1 VHSGVFSDAHPH
13 QPSHHHHLIH
23 PRQSA
28 SSFSPF
34 SHKSFT
40 TKDDQFIIRREEH
53 SRHVLS
59 TLRGGDGFIEINP
72 EYTDL
77 MDVVTKD
84 GGDDDGSSTDEE
96 LSEEV
101 DESDGKEPDLTTI
114 TSKYHK
120 RRHSKSR
127 KTTSKQTSPIKHTT
141 ERRRAASLNKLLKR
155 HQLNFYI
162 LLTLF
167 AFRKD
172 IYQTVIKYNIIPTRV
187 DGGGR
192 RRITINWST
201 DGIKL
206 LLVGEVVR
214 RCFVGGGKQQQQ
226 QQHGDDE
233 EEEDDESQSLER
245 SGNSTHPMKRPRRHQ
260 SPPPVLPLILLL
272 SIIMLPFLRNH
283 LSSSGYTTPLL
294 LPFLTS
300 IILRFLRNNN
310 NPGAPDSSIAGWIM
324 SNLLHG
330 KNEEM
335 AIHQAYLPPLEQH
348 YSFEQLNERYFRD
361 WAAWRKGVAVN
372 ALVVPRS
379 KEEGGDDDGVVVAG
393 VGGGGVAS
401 LLSLLRPR
409 SRPVSKHGTCSKD
422 AASMRASL
430 TEKYPNQYNNGT
442 VIVMDMTK
450 LDTQASRMESIRDQ
464 ISFLIH
470 LVQNEDDAYFGVG
483 NDEEMKEDCK
493 SEDRV
498 VMRGGDENIT
508 ATLKDI
514 LATVDKNAPIDDATT
529 SLSTEELRDKPQYAT
544 PKVEVIVLLESPGG
558 AVSNYGLASSHLQRL
573 RSTPGVKLTI
583 CVDTVAASGG
593 YMMACMS
600 SPGQLYCAPF
610 AMVGSIGVIGQS
622 LNVQKT
628 LEKYG
633 VRPFVFRGGTMKNPV
648 GMVGEVTKEGIGH
661 MQDMVDRIHD
671 AFREHVANARES
683 ALVERLEPL
692 PRSSYFSMQDSH
704 HDGSSVSAVMDVID
718 QVATGD
724 VFLGMQALKLGLVDR
739 LITSDEYIAERIQD
753 GSRVLKLIVN
763 QRPLGLSSF
772 FMGHPPPRRA
782 PGMSSGNGMLDIL
795 KKIVLRSTHS
805 LMAWASDGL
814 DGAMTFSY
822 DGVNDVQL
830 RSSLEPGEF

>member
-1 VHSGVFSDAHPH
+1 
-13 QPSHHHHLIH
+13 
-23 PRQSA
+23 
-28 SSFSPF
+28 
-34 SHKSFT
+34 
-40 TKDDQFIIRREEH
+40 
-53 SRHVLS
+53 
-59 TLRGGDGFIEINP
+59 
-72 EYTDL
+72 

-84 GGDDDGSSTDEE
+84 GGDDDGTSTDEE

-101 DESDGKEPDLTTI
+101 DESDDKEPDLTTI

-172 IYQTVIKYNIIPTRV
+172 IYQTVLKYNIIPTRV

-226 QQHGDDE
+226 QQQQQHGDDE
-233 EEEDDESQSLER
+233 EEEDDDESQSW
-245 SGNSTHPMKRPRRHQ
+245 
-260 SPPPVLPLILLL
+260 
-272 SIIMLPFLRNH
+272 II
-283 LSSSGYTTPLL
+283 
-294 LPFLTS
+294 
-300 IILRFLRNNN
+300 
-310 NPGAPDSSIAGWIM
+310 

-393 VGGGGVAS
+393 VGGGGFAS

-498 VMRGGDENIT
+498 VMRGDDENIT

-514 LATVDKNAPIDDATT
+514 LATVDENAPIDDATT

-633 VRPFVFRGGTMKNPV
+633 VRPYVFRGGTMKNPV

-704 HDGSSVSAVMDVID
+704 HDGSSVSAVMGVID
-718 QVATGD
+718 QVSTGD
-724 VFLGMQALKLGLVDR
+724 VFIGMQALKLGLVDR

-814 DGAMTFSY
+814 DSGAMTFSN

>member
-1 VHSGVFSDAHPH
+1 
-13 QPSHHHHLIH
+13 
-23 PRQSA
+23 
-28 SSFSPF
+28 
-34 SHKSFT
+34 
-40 TKDDQFIIRREEH
+40 
-53 SRHVLS
+53 
-59 TLRGGDGFIEINP
+59 
-72 EYTDL
+72 
-77 MDVVTKD
+77 
-84 GGDDDGSSTDEE
+84 
-96 LSEEV
+96 
-101 DESDGKEPDLTTI
+101 
-114 TSKYHK
+114 
-120 RRHSKSR
+120 
-127 KTTSKQTSPIKHTT
+127 
-141 ERRRAASLNKLLKR
+141 
-155 HQLNFYI
+155 
-162 LLTLF
+162 
-167 AFRKD
+167 
-172 IYQTVIKYNIIPTRV
+172 
-187 DGGGR
+187 
-192 RRITINWST
+192 
-201 DGIKL
+201 
-206 LLVGEVVR
+206 
-214 RCFVGGGKQQQQ
+214 
-226 QQHGDDE
+226 
-233 EEEDDESQSLER
+233 
-245 SGNSTHPMKRPRRHQ
+245 
-260 SPPPVLPLILLL
+260 
-272 SIIMLPFLRNH
+272 
-283 LSSSGYTTPLL
+283 
-294 LPFLTS
+294 
-300 IILRFLRNNN
+300 
-310 NPGAPDSSIAGWIM
+310 
-324 SNLLHG
+324 
-330 KNEEM
+330 
-335 AIHQAYLPPLEQH
+335 
-348 YSFEQLNERYFRD
+348 
-361 WAAWRKGVAVN
+361 
-372 ALVVPRS
+372 
-379 KEEGGDDDGVVVAG
+379 
-393 VGGGGVAS
+393 
-401 LLSLLRPR
+401 
-409 SRPVSKHGTCSKD
+409 
-422 AASMRASL
+422 MRASL

-498 VMRGGDENIT
+498 VMRGDDENIT

-514 LATVDKNAPIDDATT
+514 IATVDENAPIDDATT

-633 VRPFVFRGGTMKNPV
+633 VRPYVFRGGTMKNPV

-671 AFREHVANARES
+671 AFREHVANAREN
-683 ALVERLEPL
+683 
-692 PRSSYFSMQDSH
+692 SH
-704 HDGSSVSAVMDVID
+704 HDGIS
-718 QVATGD
+718 TGD
-724 VFLGMQALKLGLVDR
+724 VFIGMQALKLGLVDR

-814 DGAMTFSY
+814 DSGAMTFSN